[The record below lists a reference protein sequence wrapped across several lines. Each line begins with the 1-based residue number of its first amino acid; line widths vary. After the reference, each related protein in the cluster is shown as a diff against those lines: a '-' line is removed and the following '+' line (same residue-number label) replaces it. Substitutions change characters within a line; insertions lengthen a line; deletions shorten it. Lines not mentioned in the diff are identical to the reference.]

1 MEKTKLAALVLACAL
16 PGAAAAEDIKVL
28 SASAVAPGLVKV
40 AEQYR
45 KDTKN
50 RARVQYANPA
60 QLERRLGAGESAD
73 VLIATPGL
81 MNDQL
86 RRNKIEPDKHVFIG
100 RAGIGVAVRMGAV
113 DPDGL
118 TIRMGVPDPDIAT
131 LDRFKQSLLG
141 ADSVVYTLG
150 GSGLYLEKLF
160 ELLGISEQLK
170 AKTTRYAN
178 ASQVLE
184 HVLSGKGVE
193 IGFATIPEIRQFE
206 GKGLKL
212 VGPLP
217 EQIQFTTTYSAGVMT
232 EAADAEIAREFI
244 TYLETPPARAIF
256 AAAGFD

>member
-1 MEKTKLAALVLACAL
+1 MRLTALVLACAL
-16 PGAAAAEDIKVL
+16 PCAAAAADIRVL
-28 SASAVAPGLVKV
+28 CSAAVAPGLAKV

-50 RARVQYANPA
+50 RLRVQYVNPP

-73 VLIATPGL
+73 VLIASPGL

-86 RRNKIEPDKHVFIG
+86 RRNKIEPDKHVFLG
-100 RAGIGVAVRMGAV
+100 RVGIGVAIRAGAF
-113 DPDGL
+113 
-118 TIRMGVPDPDIAT
+118 DPDIAT
-131 LDRFKQSLLG
+131 LDRFKQALLG
-141 ADSVVYTLG
+141 ADSIVYAQPGAGT
-150 GSGLYLEKLF
+150 YLEKLF
-160 ELLGISEQLK
+160 ELLGVGEQLK
-170 AKTTRYAN
+170 PKTTRYLN

-193 IGFATIPEIRQFE
+193 IGFATIPEIRLFE

-217 EQIQFTTTYSAGVMT
+217 EQIQSTTTYSAGVMT
-232 EAADAEIAREFI
+232 EATDADAAREFI
-244 TYLETPPARAIF
+244 QYLDTPPVKAIF